1 MDSNGLKEGKK
12 ESSIAST
19 NNGHGTRSK
28 RASGAKPWLWH
39 VISHV
44 LSLLWLVP
52 AIILLYLNLSKTII
66 GNTLWCPSHDCVI
79 LGNAQHS
86 AEQALKYDRRDHD
99 VNGALLF
106 VQKAV
111 EVWFTAVA
119 TLLVYDIAMMFA
131 RREGGLPVGYL
142 LAHLEFTDLM
152 NLFNPLVWKSA
163 FSQTRNV
170 GSTSD
175 ENAHKSRVVTFTMFA
190 FLITNL
196 TIIANLMGPAGGVL
210 VLPTIQCVTGL
221 KLEFGGF

>member
-1 MDSNGLKEGKK
+1 MEPKERKP
-12 ESSIAST
+12 SLVNS
-19 NNGHGTRSK
+19 NNGNGPSKPPRK
-28 RASGAKPWLWH
+28 RASGAKPWPWH

-44 LSLLWLVP
+44 ITLLWLAP
-52 AIILLYLNLSKTII
+52 AIVLLYLNLAKTVI

-79 LGNAQHS
+79 LGDDQRS
-86 AEQALKYDRRDHD
+86 IEQALDYDRRDHD

-106 VQKAV
+106 VQKGV

-119 TLLVYDIAMMFA
+119 TLLVYEIAMMFA

-163 FSQTRNV
+163 SSKGSNK
-170 GSTSD
+170 GSTPND
-175 ENAHKSRVVTFTMFA
+175 GHKSRAMTFSMFA
-190 FLITNL
+190 VLITFL

-210 VLPTIQCVTGL
+210 VLPTVQ
-221 KLEFGGF
+221 